1 MDNIYLIECCQII
14 FNSATYIRFNKW
26 AENDTYGELIE
37 AIAKDSVDYG
47 LAFFILT
54 LERVKHFS
62 PVTQITE
69 FR

>member
-1 MDNIYLIECCQII
+1 MLLLSS
-14 FNSATYIRFNKW
+14 SAAYIRFGKW

-37 AIAKDSVDYG
+37 AIATDNVDIG

-54 LERVKHFS
+54 LEREKHFS
-62 PVTQITE
+62 PITQITE